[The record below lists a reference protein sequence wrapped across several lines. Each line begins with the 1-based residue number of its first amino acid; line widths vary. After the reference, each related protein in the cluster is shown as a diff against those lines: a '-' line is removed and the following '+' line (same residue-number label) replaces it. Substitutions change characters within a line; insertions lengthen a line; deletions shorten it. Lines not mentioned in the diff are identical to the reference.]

1 VTGAAAS
8 LTADVKDAAQ
18 SLRRAAAGQATEFA
32 SDVGHELK
40 QAAAQQKTRGVDAL
54 KGFAH
59 AIESAAGELESQSP
73 QWHATSER
81 RQRASRA
88 SPITCAIAAWTS

>member
-1 VTGAAAS
+1 MTGAAAS

-18 SLRRAAAGQATEFA
+18 SLRRAATGQATEFA

-40 QAAAQQKTRGVDAL
+40 QTAEQQKTRGVDAL

-59 AIESAAGELESQSP
+59 AIETAAGELESQSP
-73 QWHATSER
+73 GSGTPHPRGGKER
-81 RQRASRA
+81 RRPLQ
-88 SPITCAIAAWTS
+88 